1 MRIQKVPYKSLI
13 AAGMMLVA
21 ALAAAGGK
29 TGATP
34 ALYQGKDAK
43 DAAESLLQVAEQL
56 AEEGSWELI
65 AIGRV
70 HYLNG
75 NKEKGEA
82 FFNRAVSKKA
92 AVSDWRRI
100 AAIYTDAKDY
110 DKAISTLE
118 KALVKSPKDSKLF
131 AELGAAYNLKG
142 DRAKAEEMF
151 AQSFAN
157 DPGSFWNTVNVAG
170 SYLGVIPD

>member
-1 MRIQKVPYKSLI
+1 MKVQVFLCKVLI
-13 AAGMMLVA
+13 AVGMMLVA
-21 ALAAAGGK
+21 ALAAAGAK
-29 TGATP
+29 IGATP

-43 DAAESLLQVAEQL
+43 GAAESLLQVAEQL
-56 AEEGSWELI
+56 SEEGSWELI

-70 HYLNG
+70 YYLSG

-82 FFNRAVSKKA
+82 FFTRAVSKKA
-92 AVSDWRRI
+92 AESDWRRI
-100 AAIYTDAKDY
+100 AAIYTAAKDY

-118 KALVKSPKDSKLF
+118 KALVKSPKDSKVL

-142 DRAKAEEMF
+142 NRAKAEEMF
-151 AQSFAN
+151 TQSFAN

-170 SYLGVIPD
+170 SYLGVNPD

>member
-1 MRIQKVPYKSLI
+1 MKIRKFSREGLVAVGI
-13 AAGMMLVA
+13 MLGA
-21 ALAAAGGK
+21 ALAMAGAK
-29 TGATP
+29 IGATP
-34 ALYQGKDAK
+34 ALYQGKDVK
-43 DAAESLLQVAEQL
+43 NAAADLLQMAEQL
-56 AEEGSWELI
+56 SEDGSWELI

-70 HYLNG
+70 YYLSG
-75 NKEKGEA
+75 DKERGET

-92 AVSDWRRI
+92 AESDWRRI
-100 AAIYTDAKDY
+100 AAIYTEAKDY

-118 KALVKSPKDSKLF
+118 KALVKSPKESKLF

-157 DPGSFWNTVNVAG
+157 DPQSFWNTVNIAG
-170 SYLGVIPD
+170 SYRGVNPD

>member
-1 MRIQKVPYKSLI
+1 MKTRKFHRTALLAV
-13 AAGMMLVA
+13 GMMLVA
-21 ALAAAGGK
+21 ALTAAGAK
-29 TGATP
+29 IGATP

-43 DAAESLLQVAEQL
+43 AAAESLLQVADQL
-56 AEEGSWELI
+56 TENGSWELI
-65 AIGRV
+65 AVGRV
-70 HYLNG
+70 YYLTG

-82 FFNRAVSKKA
+82 FFSRAISKKA
-92 AVSDWRRI
+92 GQSDYRRI
-100 AAIYTDAKDY
+100 AAVYTEAKDY

-118 KALVKSPKDSKLF
+118 KALVSSPKESKLF

-151 AQSFAN
+151 AQSFAI

-170 SYLGVIPD
+170 SYLGVNPQ

>member
-1 MRIQKVPYKSLI
+1 MKIQAFPRKGLI
-13 AAGMMLVA
+13 AVGMMLVA
-21 ALAAAGGK
+21 ALPAAGAK
-29 TGATP
+29 IGATP

-56 AEEGSWELI
+56 AEGGSWELI

-70 HYLNG
+70 YYLSG

-100 AAIYTDAKDY
+100 AAIYTEAKDY

-118 KALVKSPKDSKLF
+118 KALVQSPKESRVL

-142 DRAKAEEMF
+142 DRSKAEEMF
-151 AQSFAN
+151 TQSFTN
-157 DPGSFWNTVNVAG
+157 DPGSLWNTVNVAA
-170 SYLGVIPD
+170 SYLGVNPN